1 MNDTS
6 ADWNDSAFMVIKAYA
21 QSPPQSN
28 PPGYFT
34 EALLLSLD
42 NFQPNTWRDLVIDVA
57 SFPEA
62 MAPNDFDKA
71 NAIRV
76 GLELA
81 AGSSFF
87 GTHSIRVFVDSVTFS
102 GVPALSD
109 RSFDSELEGFVLN
122 DWAVPMSTRIETHFE
137 P

>member
-1 MNDTS
+1 MNDTA

-71 NAIRV
+71 NAIRDYCVKHGIALDKSHAYSDSASDYAMLAVV
-76 GLELA
+76 GRPTAVNPDLRLRSLA
-81 AGSSFF
+81 RAYNWP
-87 GTHSIRVFVDSVTFS
+87 I
-102 GVPALSD
+102 
-109 RSFDSELEGFVLN
+109 LN
-122 DWAVPMSTRIETHFE
+122 LN
-137 P
+137 